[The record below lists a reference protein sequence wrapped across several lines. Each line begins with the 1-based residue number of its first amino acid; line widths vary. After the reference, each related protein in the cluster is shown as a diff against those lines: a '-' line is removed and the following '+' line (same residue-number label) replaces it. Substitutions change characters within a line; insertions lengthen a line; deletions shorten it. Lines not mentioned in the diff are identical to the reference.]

1 MKGRSEQM
9 KSFLKKIGIGAAI
22 GLAVG
27 VFGAFSYVG
36 ITRTIDRFF
45 PRKTEAVVSLNNEVD
60 SESDAKLETEIESD
74 ERIAEKEN
82 EKGNVDLKLTTVSVG
97 DKVDYA
103 KKQSEMSIVD
113 LAKNNLPCVVS
124 ITNTSVA
131 QVRDMWGRGI
141 REYENVSCGSGIII
155 GQTDEEILIAT
166 NCHVVSGA
174 NSITAGF
181 VDDEIIEASLKG
193 SDADIDLA
201 VIGVKI
207 SDIKAETLKEIKIAS
222 IGDSDELEVGEQVV
236 AIGNAIGYGQSVT
249 TGIVSA
255 LNRDIPD
262 DGVDT
267 AYIQTDAAINPGNSG
282 GALFDM
288 EGNLIGIN
296 SAKIASTYVEGIGY
310 AIPMNAAKPIIESLM
325 NRKTREKADEDKVG
339 YLGITGGVSVD
350 DSISKMYGIPEGVY
364 VQEVDEDGPADKA
377 GLKKGDVIR
386 KFDGIT
392 VASITELR
400 SNIEYYTEG
409 ESVELVIYRS
419 DDGEYKEQ
427 TVTVKLGSRKGTS
440 LDPENT
446 KEDFEDSKEEE
457 EESEEESQG
466 KSKQDYYDSLP
477 DEILDFFNGFGW

>member
-1 MKGRSEQM
+1 M
-9 KSFLKKIGIGAAI
+9 KSFFKKLGIGAAI
-22 GLAVG
+22 GLAIG

-36 ITRTIDRFF
+36 ITRTIDKFF
-45 PRKTEAVVSLNNEVD
+45 PRRAEVVASVSDKLADKEEDETTEAVI
-60 SESDAKLETEIESD
+60 SEERTLEESKQD
-74 ERIAEKEN
+74 GGDK
-82 EKGNVDLKLTTVSVG
+82 LKLTTVALG
-97 DKVDYA
+97 DKVEFA
-103 KKQSEMSIVD
+103 KKQSGMDVVD

-131 QVRDMWGRGI
+131 QVRDMWGRGV

-174 NSITAGF
+174 KSITAGF
-181 VDDEIIEASLKG
+181 TDDEIIEASLKG

-207 SDIKAETLKEIKIAS
+207 SDIKEETLKTIKIAS
-222 IGDSDELEVGEQVV
+222 IGDSDALEVGEQVV

-262 DGVDT
+262 DGLDT

-288 EGNLIGIN
+288 DGDLVGIN

-325 NRKTREKADEDKVG
+325 NRKTREKVDEKKVG
-339 YLGITGGVSVD
+339 YLGISGGVSVD
-350 DSISKMYGIPEGVY
+350 DSISEMYGIPEGVY
-364 VQEVDEDGPADKA
+364 VQSVDEGGPADKA

-386 KFDGIT
+386 KFDGVT
-392 VASITELR
+392 VSSITELR
-400 SNIEYYTEG
+400 DDIEYYEEG

-427 TVTVKLGSRKGTS
+427 NVTVKLGSRKGTS
-440 LDPENT
+440 LDPEKV
-446 KEDFEDSKEEE
+446 KEDFEDSEEMKEEE
-457 EESEEESQG
+457 EPGDENSERSRDNYEEF
-466 KSKQDYYDSLP
+466 YDSLP
-477 DEILDFFNGFGW
+477 DEILDFFDGFGW